1 MNLELL
7 NKKIEE
13 SIISKSGIAA
23 AMKISRQGLFNKL
36 IGTTEFTVSEM
47 NCIAEVLSLTA
58 EERYRIFFADY
69 VDKSANKKAPN

>member
-7 NKKIEE
+7 NKKIQE
-13 SIISKSGIAA
+13 SFISKSEIAS
-23 AMKISRQGLFNKL
+23 AMKITRQGLFNKL
-36 IGTTEFTVSEM
+36 SGTTEFTVSDM

-69 VDKSANKKAPN
+69 VDKSANKKAAN